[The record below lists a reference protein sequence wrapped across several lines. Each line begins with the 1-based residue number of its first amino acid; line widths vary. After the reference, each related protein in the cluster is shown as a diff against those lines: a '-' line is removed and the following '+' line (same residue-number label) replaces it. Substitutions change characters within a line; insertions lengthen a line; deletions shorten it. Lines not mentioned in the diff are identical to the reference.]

1 MNQLCLTILK
11 IGDFFFQFILFF
23 IFLTFSAYS
32 NNYENIIIK
41 GNERISN
48 ETILVFS
55 KIQENKALNENSI
68 NEILK
73 KLYKSGFFKDIT
85 VKIENN
91 NLIIEVLE
99 NPIIQTVFIEGIKK
113 KKTEETVYEI
123 LSLKNRSAY
132 NLALIKKDEVAIL
145 NFLKD
150 EGYYF
155 SNVTSS
161 YQDLGGNKIDLF
173 YKINLGQKSKIS
185 KISFIGDKKFKDSTL
200 NKIILSEKYKF
211 WKFLSG
217 KKYLNENLINYD
229 KKLLDN
235 FYKNKGFF
243 DVVIQSSFANYLGNN
258 KFEVVYNISSGKKFF
273 FNEFNL
279 NLPVDYE
286 RVNFEQLDKIFKELK
301 GKNYSLNSIDRI
313 LKEIDKI
320 VLNEQ
325 FEFLK
330 STVRENIQDNLI
342 NLTFDIGESEKYY
355 VQKINILGNNITRE
369 EVIRNNL
376 LVDEGD
382 AFNEILQART
392 LNNLRSLNFFRKVE
406 AEILD
411 AENENK
417 KIINIIVEEK
427 PTGEIMA
434 GAGVGTS
441 GGTVAFG
448 VSENNFLGRGVE
460 FSSDITVSEES
471 LKGIVSMNN
480 PNYKGSNRSL
490 NASLESSITDSLKN
504 FGYKSNK
511 SGFSVGSGFEFYD
524 NLYWNTGI
532 SAYVEKLDTDST
544 ASASMK
550 KQEGSYFDTFF
561 NHTFSYDKRNQ
572 KYQASDGYISRFTQN
587 IPLIS
592 ESYALTNIFDYK
604 IYNEWLDENVFSI
617 GFFGKTTNSLSGK
630 DVKLSDRLYLP
641 ASKLRGFESGKVG
654 PKDGND
660 YIGGNYAASI
670 NIATTLP
677 QILPNLQNTN
687 FSIFFDAANIW
698 GIDYD
703 SALNDES
710 KIRSS
715 VGISVDLLTPVGP
728 LNFSLSEPITK
739 GNNDIKESFRFNI
752 GTTF

>member
-1 MNQLCLTILK
+1 M
-11 IGDFFFQFILFF
+11 FRFF
-23 IFLTFSAYS
+23 IQLILLSIFLIFPSYS
-32 NNYENIIIK
+32 KNYEKIIIK

-55 KIQENKALNENSI
+55 EIQDNKSLDENSI

-73 KLYKSGFFKDIT
+73 KLYKSGFFKDVT

-91 NLIIEVLE
+91 NLTIDVLE
-99 NPIIQTVFIEGIKK
+99 NPIIQTVFIEGIKR
-113 KKTEETVYEI
+113 KKTEESLYEI
-123 LSLKNRSAY
+123 LSLKNRSSY
-132 NLALIKKDEVAIL
+132 NSTLIKKDEAAIL
-145 NFLKD
+145 SFLKD
-150 EGYYF
+150 DGYYF
-155 SNVTSS
+155 SKVTSS
-161 YQDLGGNKIDLF
+161 YQDLGDNKIDLL
-173 YKINLGQKSKIS
+173 YQIELGEKSKIS

-200 NKIILSEKYKF
+200 KNIIISEEYKF

-229 KKLLDN
+229 KRLLNN

-243 DVVIQSSFANYLGNN
+243 NVVIESSFANYLGNDE
-258 KFEVVYNISSGKKFF
+258 FEIIYNISSGNKFY

-279 NLPVDYE
+279 NLPLDYD
-286 RVNFEQLDKIFKELK
+286 RANFQQLDNIFKKLK
-301 GKNYSLNSIDRI
+301 GENYSLNSIDKI

-330 STVRENIQDNLI
+330 STVNESIEDNLI
-342 NLTFDIGESEKYY
+342 NLTFDIDESEKFY
-355 VQKINILGNNITRE
+355 VEKINILGNNVTRE

-382 AFNEILQART
+382 AFNELLQTRT
-392 LNNLRSLNFFRKVE
+392 LNNLRGLNFFSKVE
-406 AEILD
+406 SEILD
-411 AENENK
+411 IDNENK
-417 KIINIIVEEK
+417 KIINITVEEK

-434 GAGVGTS
+434 GAGVGTG
-441 GGTVAFG
+441 GGTFAFG
-448 VSENNFLGRGVE
+448 VSENNFLGRGIE
-460 FSSDITVSEES
+460 FASDISVSTES
-471 LKGIVSMNN
+471 LKGIISMNN

-490 NASLESSITDSLKN
+490 NTSLESTITDRLKN

-511 SGFSVGSGFEFYD
+511 TGFSVGSGFEFYD
-524 NLYWNTGI
+524 DLYWNTGV
-532 SAYVEKLDTDST
+532 SSYVEKLETDST

-561 NHTFSYDKRNQ
+561 NHTFSYDKRDQ
-572 KYQASDGYISRFTQN
+572 RYKTSDGYISRFSQN

-592 ESYALTNIFDYK
+592 ESYTLTNTYDYK

-617 GFFGKTTNSLSGK
+617 GFFGKTSNSLAGK
-630 DVKLSDRLYLP
+630 DIKLSDRLYLP

-654 PKDGND
+654 PKDGAD
-660 YIGGNYAASI
+660 FIGGNYAASI
-670 NIATTLP
+670 NIATSLS
-677 QILPNLQNTN
+677 QILPNSQNTN
-687 FSIFFDAANIW
+687 FSVFFDAANVW
-698 GIDYD
+698 GIDY
-703 SALNDES
+703 SSSLSDES

-715 VGISVDLLTPVGP
+715 VGIAVDYFTPIGP
-728 LNFSLSEPITK
+728 LNFSLTEPITK
-739 GNNDIKESFRFNI
+739 GKNDITESFRFNL